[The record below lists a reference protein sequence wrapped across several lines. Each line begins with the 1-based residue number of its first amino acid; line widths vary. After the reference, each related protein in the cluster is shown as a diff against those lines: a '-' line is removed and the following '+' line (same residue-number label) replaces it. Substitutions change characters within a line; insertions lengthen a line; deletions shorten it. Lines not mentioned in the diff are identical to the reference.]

1 MAILQFQKP
10 DRVIQIEQS
19 PKKGVFEL
27 KPLEPGYGQTIGNA
41 LRRVLLSSLE
51 GYAIVG
57 VRFENVL
64 HEFSTIEGV
73 VEDVVDIILNLK
85 QIRIKRQVEGVTNET
100 VSAVIH
106 GLEIVTAG
114 DIAKFFNGF
123 TVANPDLVICHLE
136 PKVKL
141 NFTLEIAKGRGYV
154 LAEDLA
160 PQNPPIGYIAMDAIF
175 TPIRNVSYKVENFRV
190 EQKTDYERLLITVET
205 DGTIEPDKAILE
217 AARILMQH
225 FSLFTDERIEI
236 ESVRESVQQD
246 EEDDED
252 YAAMRKLLK
261 SRLEDLHLSVRALN
275 CLRAADIETLGD
287 LVVYN
292 KNDLLKFRNFGKKS
306 LSEIEELLKSKNLQ
320 FGMNVSKYKLDKE

>member
-19 PKKGVFEL
+19 NRKGIFEL

-51 GYAIVG
+51 GFAIVG
-57 VRFENVL
+57 VKFENVL
-64 HEFSTIEGV
+64 HEFSTIDGV

-85 QIRIKRQVEGVTNET
+85 QVRIKRQIENVVNET
-100 VSAVIH
+100 VNVVIY
-106 GLEIVTAG
+106 GQEILTAG

-123 TVANPDLVICHLE
+123 TVANPELVICHLD

-141 NFTLEIAKGRGYV
+141 NFTLEIGKGRGYV
-154 LAEDLA
+154 LAEELA

-190 EQKTDYERLLITVET
+190 EQKTDYEKLLITIET
-205 DGTIEPDKAILE
+205 DGTIDPDVALKE
-217 AARILMQH
+217 SAAILMQH
-225 FSLFTDERIEI
+225 FSLFTDERFEVNSIS
-236 ESVRESVQQD
+236 ESFHHD
-246 EEDDED
+246 EEDED

-261 SRLEDLHLSVRALN
+261 TRLEDLHLSVRALN
-275 CLRAADIETLGD
+275 CLRAADIETLGE

-306 LSEIEELLKSKNLQ
+306 LAEIEELLKSKNLQ
-320 FGMNVSKYKLDKE
+320 FGMNVSKYKLD